1 MRRSRVR
8 SSLVA
13 LCESIFEF
21 LLGEFIG
28 LAIPVGYGGLV
39 RSMSKPLSA
48 IFLTVL
54 MFTSLASAGISSWNG
69 NSTLSGTNDS
79 VNDAFQVP
87 GNATVIDA
95 WLHVDESGYLEDGSG
110 TTWGIDSQSNL
121 SSGMMNNTTTSKFSG
136 ALSLAPDS
144 AVSNVET
151 FSSAVLQFSSVWS
164 HTGSIWAPSNP
175 STLGG
180 TVSGPTRTL
189 SHGNVPAAASS
200 GAVVA
205 ATLPGQGL
213 PAGSAGTLVSPSVT
227 IPSPINYFNLTFAHW
242 HHLDTTDGAWVEYK
256 LDSGNWT
263 YLEPNGG
270 YPHTISNNSSTP
282 NGVNTSGFGV
292 YGDGNHSGWSTA
304 LFNLDNLTGIQNATD
319 IQFRFLV
326 WTDSNSTSRPG
337 WFIDDIEL
345 NNVGNSSGFWHHGCY
360 STTASCSYSNNAEG
374 VLETDVNL
382 SGTTSGSK
390 IQTHLEWDLEGSTYD
405 NFCIEMSSNNGT
417 TWTDI
422 SSSGSNGSTATSCR
436 SRTGAIPGSGYTLPN
451 GTFVGDESGGFV
463 TLEFA
468 IPTSMIGVNNSTKI
482 RYFVQTDSSVQ
493 YGSPNDNLEGLTVDW
508 FKVIDSNGTALA
520 TYDLDT
526 STTATH
532 YGNNNAA
539 DDWSFILIGQ
549 GGMTVTDDFED
560 SPALPPGAWS
570 VQNVAGQTGWEFGAL
585 CSNYTDGPS
594 SYPSANLGFATN
606 QCGDYDGSSDNSL
619 ITPQYYVP
627 LGASARFVWKHWMCS
642 EDGWDGGALYVSVNN
657 GSYYQAYVSQ
667 GNGSNWYDG
676 QITGGT
682 TFIGMDVWD
691 GRQYVASSGAFSCS
705 GATIPWVNMSYDVS
719 NLSGSNVSFKF
730 RQVSDSII
738 NEPGWYVDDIG
749 LEVDWFLTEGNWM
762 SPLISPHDLGYGFV
776 DADIYLPNSTWY
788 GINVKDSSGNIIPGH
803 ENMSLPLS
811 LASIDR
817 DAYASGIYIELMLG
831 TSDEYYT
838 PIVRALSVGATRYLG
853 DSNGWSIPSSITR
866 LSNGSW
872 QNNVGTT
879 QMIAGSSGY
888 SSRPISAATVLGEFN
903 QTTVSLLT
911 SGIQTVSVNSPN
923 STLNLGGMKNF
934 ISPQISLAPNAIVES
949 IAIQGHFAQPAHDAS
964 IDLANDGTVDWAFP
978 ADPSYGSLGWQT
990 RINELTTTRSFS
1002 STGSDSFSIIVPEE
1016 ANIESIMLGITPLG
1030 NVAPLNIS
1038 SGSTSLYQLTGS
1050 NWSSTVFMIS
1060 NPILHSP
1067 SNMSDTTGR
1076 IWNVYDIDVTNT
1088 GTQYVIGSVS
1098 VGYTLLENVSGLG
1111 QVVKSYHELNSNNGQ
1126 VSIVDVPLTWAA
1138 SAGGAG
1144 IDGGVY
1150 HENMITNHP
1159 FTVPQTWYPN
1169 GQVQSFTTQHHHLY
1183 GNENIDEIH
1192 LTGTDLNGEIVEI
1205 ILSDIQSGGSFTQ
1218 NDGLG
1223 ILNLNSNSSV
1233 SEVNGRLVVDWMFDV
1248 DWDWDDVQSMSWS
1261 AQAYDENGEG
1271 LSPATATS
1279 GGTGTQASEND
1290 LLVDTW
1296 TVMDLYGHELSDM
1309 FSPSYPFWAMAG
1321 SKVSVSGNVKFEN
1334 TANMRPLVNDFVVA
1348 VDVDGT
1354 SVIMNSTSS
1363 GQWTGLVTLPTN
1375 TSLVDLTPY
1384 IIRVGPIQGANGA
1397 QDATLTT
1404 PVSIQVDDESPW
1416 VSNLQ
1421 VNTGQKLVD
1430 ADGFTW
1436 DPSSTLSLQVT
1447 ITDNQALGSELV
1459 MHTWREGMDD
1469 SNGDGIADLSEYQSI
1484 TKTLP
1489 EGVSGERTISFSGI
1503 DVSGLAM
1510 NAKFSVFFTSNDYA
1524 GLPLMYGGD
1533 AGLDSDMGT
1542 LVIAVNEPTNIP
1554 QSGLTLDSIDE
1565 QLLAGQVHTLTMEI
1579 SDLNGINS
1587 IDVITVNMLGQD
1599 EDVKGVM
1606 TWEPRNG
1613 QIYTPENS
1621 QITLHEV
1628 VENIDDGFSTVD
1640 WHFSLDWNFPAMAN
1654 GEYGLPSIIVFDDD
1668 DLNPVTVLTNIGEL
1682 RWQLDNNL
1690 EIVVENIVDN
1700 TPPISS
1706 SSPYHVYVQPGDD
1719 LTVSG
1724 IIQYEVSGVQIE
1736 SLPED
1741 GLEVLIETYYGSELL
1756 VVETDVNEDGTWTT
1770 GLILPSRSLNDGLLT
1785 VSYSILGVVAPGE
1798 DASLFQSMITVDDV
1812 RPVVQFSSV
1821 PLTLDDEDLELLQF
1835 SLQIIDAGGMPQGD
1849 LIVNWAFLRNGLI
1862 MQNGQSSASLPFV
1875 SENAAIWTYAGTL
1888 DFTEGVNV
1896 SLEEGDELIWWI
1908 DVVDRAGNEGKGTGL
1923 SMIDAMNTDFTILS
1937 VEVTVTNIEITLA
1950 DGSIPK
1956 ANQVVEGEELG
1967 ITVQLRNLGTK
1978 EGTIS
1983 VTLYEDMGPERTWLA
1998 HETQEVI
2005 LYPGQTKATLPL
2017 LFETYKD
2024 GAQNIYVNITGMDV
2038 WLDNTQLPHCVGF
2051 ETSATCDLGVESDM
2065 PRVIS
2070 QDSAESSSSGMIF
2083 TISILAIL
2091 LIASGFAITVLI
2103 RRQNGAGD
2111 SIFFEDEDENQ
2122 WDDSGIS
2129 ETKFTPAIPEDAVPQ
2144 SVPESSAPAEVA
2156 QSPEQ
2161 PSEGPPLPES
2171 GLPDGWTMEQW
2182 NHYGHQWLENNQ

>member
-1 MRRSRVR
+1 M
-8 SSLVA
+8 
-13 LCESIFEF
+13 
-21 LLGEFIG
+21 
-28 LAIPVGYGGLV
+28 AIPVGYGGLV
-39 RSMSKPLSA
+39 RSMSKTMSA

-54 MFTSLASAGISSWNG
+54 MFTSLASAGISYWNG

-79 VNDAFQVP
+79 VIDAFQVP

-110 TTWGIDSQSNL
+110 LTWDVDSQTNL
-121 SSGMMNNTTTSKFSG
+121 SSGMMSNTTTSKFSG
-136 ALSLAPDS
+136 ALSLSPDS
-144 AVSNVET
+144 AVSNIET
-151 FSSAVLQFSSVWS
+151 FSSAVLQFSSVWAN
-164 HTGSIWAPSNP
+164 TGSIWAPINP

-180 TVSGPTRTL
+180 SVSGPTRTL
-189 SHGNVPAAASS
+189 SHGSVPAAAAS
-200 GAVVA
+200 GGVVA

-213 PAGSAGTLVSPSVT
+213 PAGSFGTLVSPSVP
-227 IPSPINYFNLTFAHW
+227 IPNPINFFNLTFAHW
-242 HHLDTTDGAWVEYK
+242 HHLDTSDGAWVEYK
-256 LDSGNWT
+256 LDNGNWT

-270 YPHTISNNSSTP
+270 YPDAISNNSSIP
-282 NGVNTSGFGV
+282 NGVNSSGFGV
-292 YGDGNHSGWSTA
+292 YGNGTHSGWNTA
-304 LFNLDNLTGIQNATD
+304 LFSLDNLTGINNATD

-326 WTDSNSTSRPG
+326 WTDSNNTARPG

-345 NNVGNSSGFWHHGCY
+345 NNVGNSTGYWHHGCY
-360 STTASCSYSNNAEG
+360 STSGSCQYSNNAEG

-382 SGTTSGSK
+382 SGTTTGSK
-390 IQTHLEWDLEGSTYD
+390 IQTHLEWDLEGSSYD

-417 TWTDI
+417 SWTDI

-436 SRTGAIPGSGYTLPN
+436 SRTGTIPGSGYTLPN
-451 GTFVGDESGGFV
+451 GTNLGDESGGFV

-482 RYFVQTDSSVQ
+482 RYFVQTDGSVQ
-493 YGSPNDNLEGLTVDW
+493 YGTPNDNLEGLTVDW
-508 FKVIDSNGTALA
+508 FKVIDSNGTSLV
-520 TYDLDT
+520 TYDLDS

-532 YGNNNAA
+532 YGNNNAT
-539 DDWSFILIGQ
+539 DDWAFILIGQ
-549 GGMTVTDDFED
+549 GGMTVSDDFED
-560 SPALPPGAWS
+560 SPALPPGSWS
-570 VQNVAGQTGWEFGAL
+570 LQNIAGQTGWEFGAL
-585 CSNYTDGPS
+585 CSNYSDGPS
-594 SYPSANLGFATN
+594 SFPSANLGFGTN
-606 QCGDYDGSSDNSL
+606 LCGDYDGGSDNSL
-619 ITPQYYVP
+619 ITPQYYIP

-657 GSYYQAYVSQ
+657 GSWYQAYVNQ

-676 QITGGT
+676 QITGS
-682 TFIGMDVWD
+682 TFSGLDVWD
-691 GRQYVASSGAFSCS
+691 GRQYQTAFSCS
-705 GATIPWVNMSYDVS
+705 GAGVPWLNMSYDVS

-738 NEPGWYVDDIG
+738 DEPGWYVDDIG

-788 GINVKDSSGNIIPGH
+788 GINVRNSSGAIIPGH

-817 DAYASGIYIELMLG
+817 DAYSSGVYIELLLG

-838 PIVRALSVGATRYLG
+838 PVVRALSVGATRYLG

-872 QNNVGTT
+872 QNNVGST

-888 SSRPISAATVLGEFN
+888 SSRPISSATVLGEFN

-911 SGIQTVSVNSPN
+911 SGIQTVSTNLPN

-934 ISPQISLAPNAIVES
+934 ISPQISLAPNAIIES

-964 IDLANDGTVDWAFP
+964 IDLANDGTIDWAFP
-978 ADPSYGSLGWQT
+978 SDPSYGSLGWQT
-990 RINELTTTRSFS
+990 RVNDSATTRSFS
-1002 STGSDSFSIIVPEE
+1002 SNGNDSFSIIIPEN
-1016 ANIESIMLGITPLG
+1016 ANIESIMLGITPHT
-1030 NVAPLNIS
+1030 NVAPMNIS
-1038 SGSTSLYQLTGS
+1038 SGVTNLYQLTGS
-1050 NWSSTVFMIS
+1050 NWSSSVFMVS
-1060 NPILHSP
+1060 NPMLHS
-1067 SNMSDTTGR
+1067 SANMTDNTGR
-1076 IWNVYDIDVTNT
+1076 IWNAYDIDITNT

-1098 VGYTLLENVSGLG
+1098 VAYTLLENVSGLG

-1192 LTGTDLNGEIVEI
+1192 LTGMGLNAEYVKI
-1205 ILSDIQSGGSFTQ
+1205 ILSDIGNGGTFTQ
-1218 NDGLG
+1218 TDGLG
-1223 ILNLNSNSSV
+1223 ILNLNATSSV
-1233 SEVNGRLVVDWMFDV
+1233 AEVNGRLVVDWMFDV
-1248 DWDWDDVQSMSWS
+1248 DWDWDDVQSMSWT
-1261 AQAYDENGEG
+1261 AQAFDENGEG
-1271 LSPATATS
+1271 LSPATALS
-1279 GGTGTQASEND
+1279 GGPGTQASEND
-1290 LLVDTW
+1290 LLIDSW
-1296 TVMDLYGHELSDM
+1296 AVMDLYGHELSDM

-1334 TANMRPLVNDFVVA
+1334 TASMRPLVDDFVVA
-1348 VDVDGT
+1348 VDIDGT

-1375 TSLVDLTPY
+1375 TSMANLTPY

-1416 VSNLQ
+1416 LSNLQ

-1447 ITDNQALGSELV
+1447 ITDNQALGSELI
-1459 MHTWREGMDD
+1459 MHTWREVLDD
-1469 SNGDGIADLSEYQSI
+1469 SDGDGVADLSEYQSI

-1489 EGVSGERTISFSGI
+1489 EGVAGERTIAFTGI
-1503 DVSGLAM
+1503 DVSGLEM

-1524 GLPLMYGGD
+1524 GLPLMYGGN
-1533 AGLDSDMGT
+1533 AGLGNDMAT

-1554 QSGLTLDSIDE
+1554 QSGLSLDSFDD
-1565 QLLAGQVHTLTMEI
+1565 QLLAGQTHTLSMEI

-1587 IDVITVNMLGQD
+1587 IDVITVHMLGQD

-1613 QIYTPENS
+1613 QIYSPEDS
-1621 QITLHEV
+1621 QISLHEV
-1628 VENIDDGFSTVD
+1628 VEIIDDGFSTVE
-1640 WHFSLDWNFPAMAN
+1640 WHFTLDWNFPSMADS
-1654 GEYGLPSIIVFDDD
+1654 EYVLPSIVVFDDD

-1719 LTVSG
+1719 LTVNG
-1724 IIQYEVSGVQIE
+1724 IIQYETSGVQVE
-1736 SLPED
+1736 SLPDD

-1756 VVETDVNEDGTWTT
+1756 TVEAEVNSDGSWTA

-1785 VSYSILGVVAPGE
+1785 VSYSILGVVSPGE
-1798 DASLFQSMITVDDV
+1798 DVSLFQSMITVDDV

-1821 PLTLDDEDLELLQF
+1821 PLTLDNEDLELLQF
-1835 SLQIIDAGGMPQGD
+1835 SLQIIDEGGMPQGD

-1862 MQNGQSSASLPFV
+1862 MPEGQSSASIPFV

-1888 DFTEGVNV
+1888 DFSDGVNI
-1896 SLEEGDELIWWI
+1896 SFEEGDELIWWI

-1956 ANQVVEGEELG
+1956 ANQIVEGEELG

-1978 EGTIS
+1978 EGTII
-1983 VTLYEDMGPERTWLA
+1983 VTLYEDLGPQRTWLA

-2024 GAQNIYVNITGMDV
+2024 GSQNIYVNISGMDV
-2038 WLDNTQLPHCVGF
+2038 WLDNTQLPHCVGS

-2070 QDSAESSSSGMIF
+2070 QDSADSSSSGMIF
-2083 TISILAIL
+2083 TISILVIL
-2091 LIASGFAITVLI
+2091 LVAAGFAITILL
-2103 RRQNGAGD
+2103 RRQNDDGD
-2111 SIFFEDEDENQ
+2111 SIFYEEEENH
-2122 WDDSGIS
+2122 WDSSGHV
-2129 ETKFTPAIPEDAVPQ
+2129 EEKYTPELPV
-2144 SVPESSAPAEVA
+2144 ESTPVNPA
-2156 QSPEQ
+2156 QSAAPVEDVQ
-2161 PSEGPPLPES
+2161 SPQINEGPPLPEN
-2171 GLPDGWTMEQW
+2171 GLPEGWTMEQW
-2182 NHYGHQWLENNQ
+2182 QYYGHQWLENNQ